1 MCSIEHL
8 SSFQWFEEKVQQVE
22 SLDSQLKNLLT
33 RVEGLVYQRRELSLS
48 TASFGK
54 AVAMLSNCDEHT
66 SLSRALSQLAEAEE
80 KVEHVYLEQNNA
92 DFSIFCEML
101 RDYVSLIGAVKVCWF
116 EEALRV
122 GFCNIL

>member
-1 MCSIEHL
+1 M
-8 SSFQWFEEKVQQVE
+8 
-22 SLDSQLKNLLT
+22 
-33 RVEGLVYQRRELSLS
+33 YQRRELSLS

-66 SLSRALSQLAEAEE
+66 SLSRALSQLADTEE

-101 RDYVSLIGAVKVCWF
+101 KDYVCLIGAVKVCLYF
-116 EEALRV
+116 IGGSQDLVLQYFVLFSGRV
-122 GFCNIL
+122 PRES